1 MNLIILNNIEIQVTR
16 KRIKNIHLSVMPP
29 NGIVKISAPIE
40 ITDDALIAFASSKL
54 SWIKEQISK
63 FSSQER
69 ESKREYVSGESFYL
83 FGKRY
88 LLNINYGKR
97 NNIRLTNDRAILE
110 IKNNLTEKQKTN
122 YVSKWYRNQLKNKL
136 SELIKIWSNKIKLL
150 PDSWQI
156 KDMKTKWGSCTKKS
170 KKLWFNLQLAKKPI
184 ECIEYVVVHELIHL
198 KHEKHNDNFK
208 SMLSTYMSNWQDRKD
223 KLNSFI
229 LDYIE

>member
-63 FSSQER
+63 FSNQER

-97 NNIRLTNDRAILE
+97 NNITLTNDRAILE
-110 IKNNLTEKQKTN
+110 IKNNLTEEQKTN

-136 SELIKIWSNKIKLL
+136 SELIKIWSNKIKLF

-198 KHEKHNDNFK
+198 KHEKHNNDFK
-208 SMLSTYMSNWQDRKD
+208 SILSTYMPNWQDRKNE
-223 KLNSFI
+223 LNSFI
-229 LDYIE
+229 LDFIE

>member
-110 IKNNLTEKQKTN
+110 IKNNLTEEQKTN

>member
-1 MNLIILNNIEIQVTR
+1 MNLIILNNIEIQITR

-110 IKNNLTEKQKTN
+110 IKNNLTEEQKTN

>member
-1 MNLIILNNIEIQVTR
+1 M
-16 KRIKNIHLSVMPP
+16 
-29 NGIVKISAPIE
+29 GIVAIVAAPIE

-54 SWIKEQISK
+54 SWIKEQIAK
-63 FSSQER
+63 FSNQER

-97 NNIRLTNDRAILE
+97 NNIALTNDRAILE
-110 IKNNLTEKQKTN
+110 IKNDLTEEQKTN
-122 YVSKWYRNQLKNKL
+122 YVSKWYRYQLKNKV
-136 SELIKIWSNKIKLL
+136 SELIKIWSNKIKLF

-184 ECIEYVVVHELIHL
+184 ECIEYVVIHELIHL
-198 KHEKHNDNFK
+198 KHEKHNDAFK
-208 SMLSTYMSNWQDRKD
+208 SMLSTYMPNWQDRKD

>member
-1 MNLIILNNIEIQVTR
+1 M
-16 KRIKNIHLSVMPP
+16 
-29 NGIVKISAPIE
+29 
-40 ITDDALIAFASSKL
+40 
-54 SWIKEQISK
+54 
-63 FSSQER
+63 
-69 ESKREYVSGESFYL
+69 

-110 IKNNLTEKQKTN
+110 IKNNLTEEQKTN

-136 SELIKIWSNKIKLL
+136 SELIKIWSNKIKLF